1 MKYKV
6 GFIGCN
12 QNQNK
17 EVYPVT
23 GWIVS
28 PNNKKSTSGSKYE
41 KYEEDEDEDEDDIQE
56 KDLIHDKVYKDSD
69 SDSDKSDS
77 SGEN

>member
-12 QNQNK
+12 QNQKK

-28 PNNKKSTSGSKYE
+28 PNNKKSTSGSKY
-41 KYEEDEDEDEDDIQE
+41 DEDDDAEDEDDIQE
-56 KDLIHDKVYKDSD
+56 KDLIHDKVYDKDSD

-77 SGEN
+77 LGEI